1 MKIPEISKKVNLVTV
16 MGNLLAHIPSWTLL
30 FYYLIFVFGDVVCI
44 LFLFFCL
51 DGRLDSCF

>member
-30 FYYLIFVFGDVVCI
+30 FYYLNFVFGDVVCI

-51 DGRLDSCF
+51 DGR